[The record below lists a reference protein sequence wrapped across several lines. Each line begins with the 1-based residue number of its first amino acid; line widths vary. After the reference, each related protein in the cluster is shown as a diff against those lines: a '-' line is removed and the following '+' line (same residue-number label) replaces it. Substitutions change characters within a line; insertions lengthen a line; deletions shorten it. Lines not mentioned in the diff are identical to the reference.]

1 MVTRV
6 TVRWYEVWQD
16 GFIICSKLG
25 HFQQWT
31 FAQKLPWKDKKLYQ
45 TMEFFS
51 RRKWTTGAVQ
61 HSNMDEIML
70 GMCCKFFFGL
80 SKNTTA
86 YHLDQYSLLLLLL
99 ESSMVAYFEVK
110 HVTIAVFCTMDWSTL
125 AKNLAWKCRYIIKK
139 ILLNFYHHPWR
150 SSVAGDEQLYRPHSE
165 SI

>member
-1 MVTRV
+1 MCLYLWMVTRV

-61 HSNMDEIML
+61 HSNMDEILL
-70 GMCCKFFFGL
+70 GMCCKFFFRFVQ
-80 SKNTTA
+80 KHN
-86 YHLDQYSLLLLLL
+86 SLPLGPIQPSTPSIKDLHGQTLKKPSIIARYFLFFDKMVVFSRIWSHWWYGREKKTL
-99 ESSMVAYFEVK
+99 HGRGIESYKS
-110 HVTIAVFCTMDWSTL
+110 
-125 AKNLAWKCRYIIKK
+125 
-139 ILLNFYHHPWR
+139 
-150 SSVAGDEQLYRPHSE
+150 
-165 SI
+165 